1 MANEFR
7 SARVVARERRSGTP
21 QIRGVTTNVGGMIGR
36 TTRGRVGRAVR
47 VTSFPMFERIYGS
60 YDINCPV
67 VQQVAAFFKNGGS
80 TLYFN
85 RVQGSSSG
93 SNVKAAVTLNTGG
106 AATYGTLS
114 SGASAFP
121 AVLANGDTFSGK
133 VNGGGAVVLTISAG
147 RALSAVGVGAT
158 YGAGAGGDSIS
169 IIINGV
175 LGGAAQVIDLSTAA
189 ATQAGYLGLINAGLV
204 GGSVIDNGGQLQLQ
218 TDQRGT
224 GAGGS
229 ISAFGGAAAAK
240 TGLAVGAFTA
250 GTGNVANVAAVSAAE
265 FAALATAAY
274 AGSTVTATSSTA
286 VSWVTATSG
295 AGGSVQFDSGTGV
308 AKITGFDNLV
318 HSGAASSSQPFATYT
333 AVGPGPSYNSLTVLV
348 ASSDAQLATTIPAT
362 IASGSITEARLGSAT
377 TARLL
382 PGDTI
387 KMYCA
392 GTSTT
397 ARGIVKY
404 VQGDKVVFSASVTLS
419 GNLTAGSTTITLETF
434 SVTFLDN
441 GVPVG
446 APFSGLRLSSLSS
459 RKYHVSVLNVD
470 DEEYVATVADLAATG
485 ANLDLRP
492 ANTLS
497 AGDAFTGGTEATTFA
512 DLDYIG
518 TSSAGT
524 GLYAFDR
531 KRDVRLLAIPTVT
544 GITTGA
550 VQKALIEY
558 CEANRRM
565 VAVVA
570 PPQGTSV
577 AAAQTWQASTI
588 GSSSYAL
595 MYYPYVKA
603 VSALSGLEE
612 VMSCEGFVM
621 GMIARTDQ
629 ERGVQKA
636 PAGEDTGKLRGTTGV
651 ELALGET
658 DLDALYDTNNIN
670 PIDNIEGVGQ
680 CVMGARTLEKGTDY
694 EPVQVRRTMIYLR
707 ESLVQ
712 GTRFTLFEEQ
722 TPALWAKAD
731 RAVSSFLEKE
741 WRSGTLTG
749 DEVDDAF
756 VVLCDATNNSTR
768 NRITNMSVEVNIPQA
783 VEGLLIEIGQKA
795 A

>member
-21 QIRGVTTNVGGMIGR
+21 QIRGVTTNIGGMIGR
-36 TTRGRVGRAVR
+36 TTRGRVARAVR
-47 VTSFPMFERIYGS
+47 CTSFPMFERIYGT

-67 VQQVAAFFKNGGS
+67 VQQAAAFFKNGGS
-80 TLYFN
+80 VLYFN

-93 SNVKAAVTLNTGG
+93 SNTAAAVTLSTAG

-133 VNGGGAVVLTISAG
+133 VNGGGAVVLTITAG
-147 RALSAVGVGAT
+147 RAVRTGAAAA

-169 IIINGV
+169 IAITGV
-175 LGGAAQVIDLSTAA
+175 LGGATQVIDLSTAGA
-189 ATQAGYLGLINAGLV
+189 SQASYMALINASLI
-204 GGSVIDNGGQLQLQ
+204 GGSAVDSAGQIRIQ
-218 TDQRGT
+218 TDQMGT
-224 GAGGS
+224 GAAGS
-229 ISAFGGAAAAK
+229 IIALGGAAAAK

-250 GTGNVANVAAVSAAE
+250 GTGTVANVAAVTAAE
-265 FAALATAAY
+265 FAALATAAFT
-274 AGSTVTATSSTA
+274 GSTVTATSSTA

-295 AGGSVQFDSGTGV
+295 AGGSVQFDTGTGV
-308 AKITGFDNLV
+308 AKITGFDNAV

-333 AVGPGPSYNSLTVLV
+333 AVGPGPSYNSLAVLV

-362 IASGSITEARLGSAT
+362 ISSGSVTEARLGSTT

-387 KMYCA
+387 KMYCS
-392 GTSTT
+392 GTATT

-404 VQGDKVVFSASVTLS
+404 VQGDKVVFNAAVTLS
-419 GNLTAGSTTITLETF
+419 GNLTTATTITLETF

-441 GVPVG
+441 TVPVG
-446 APFSGLRLSSLSS
+446 SPFAGLRLSSLSS

-485 ANLDLRP
+485 SNLDLRP
-492 ANTLS
+492 TNTLS
-497 AGDAFTGGTEATTFA
+497 AGDAFSGGAEATVFA

-518 TSSAGT
+518 TVSAGT
-524 GLYAFDR
+524 GLYSFDQ

-544 GITTGA
+544 GTTTGA

-558 CEANRRM
+558 CETKKRL

-577 AAAQTWQASTI
+577 TAAQTWQASTL
-588 GSSSYAL
+588 GSASYAA

-621 GMIARTDQ
+621 GMIARSDQ

-636 PAGEDTGKLRGTTGV
+636 PAGEDTGRLRGTTGV
-651 ELALGET
+651 ERLLSE
-658 DLDALYDTNNIN
+658 DDRDALYDTNNIN
-670 PIDNIEGVGQ
+670 PIDNIEGIGQ

-694 EPVQVRRTMIYLR
+694 EPLQVRRTMIYLR

-722 TPALWAKAD
+722 TPALWAKTD
-731 RAVSSFLEKE
+731 RAISSFLEKE
-741 WRSGTLTG
+741 WRAGTLTG
-749 DEVDDAF
+749 EEVDDAY
-756 VVLCDATNNSTR
+756 VVLCDSTNNSTR
-768 NRITNMSVEVNIPQA
+768 NRITNTSVEVSIPQA
-783 VEGLLIEIGQKA
+783 VEGLLIDIGQKA